1 MSAQP
6 TLREWLASGPFALT
20 MSSGFFGFY
29 AHTGMLSA
37 LLDAG
42 LAPSRVS
49 GSSAGGMIAAL
60 WASGVD
66 PERMRSE
73 LMRLSRPHFWDPG
86 PGLGVLR
93 GQRFRALLESL
104 LPVSRIEASRVPV
117 ALSVFD
123 VQSRRTEVLREGEL
137 AAAIHATCAVPLLF
151 QPVRIGARHY
161 LDGGILDRPGIAG
174 MPSGE
179 RVLYHHL
186 TSRSP
191 WRRKNSPALRIP
203 ERTDMVALA
212 LADLPRASPFALEAG
227 RRALAEAYQ
236 RTRGALEQPLAG
248 HVLLA

>member
-1 MSAQP
+1 MTAQP
-6 TLREWLASGPFALT
+6 TLREWLRSGPFALT

-37 LLDAG
+37 LLDADF
-42 LAPSRVS
+42 APSRVS

-66 PERMRSE
+66 PERLRSE
-73 LMRLSRPHFWDPG
+73 LLRLARPHFWDPS

-93 GQRFRALLESL
+93 GRRFRELLDSL
-104 LPVSRIEASRVPV
+104 LPVKRIEAAQVPV
-117 ALSVFD
+117 ALSVFE
-123 VQSRRTEVLREGEL
+123 VRGRRTEVLRTGEL

-174 MPSGE
+174 MPQGE

-191 WRRKNSPALRIP
+191 WRSKGSAALRIP
-203 ERTDMVALA
+203 EREKLVALA
-212 LADLPRASPFALEAG
+212 LDDLPRASPFALEAG
-227 RRALAEAYQ
+227 RAALAEAYT
-236 RTRGALEQPLAG
+236 RTRRALDLPVGGPVVHA
-248 HVLLA
+248 